1 MRSVLPLGSADRSA
15 SGPSRRALERRIEP
29 DASQNPVVGHSS
41 RRSRPGHVG
50 LSIKDYDS
58 RLNISCERKSYGCK
72 RAKAVGGRG
81 CAEGRETGR
90 TDFLLIPGSL
100 LLPRARARGFRLG
113 GQPQR
118 LLRSQVS
125 DGANAAPDLKRE
137 HCAVRSP
144 GSDRR
149 GHAPCQPLGSWRS
162 IARPGPRL
170 LPRDVVE
177 VLLGGGER
185 PRRPSVSARGARDYL
200 SFTWP

>member
-1 MRSVLPLGSADRSA
+1 MTPGSISHAKENPMA
-15 SGPSRRALERRIEP
+15 ANERR
-29 DASQNPVVGHSS
+29 
-41 RRSRPGHVG
+41 RSEAAGALRGA
-50 LSIKDYDS
+50 
-58 RLNISCERKSYGCK
+58 R
-72 RAKAVGGRG
+72 RG
-81 CAEGRETGR
+81 CGR

-149 GHAPCQPLGSWRS
+149 GRAPCQPLGSRWS